1 MLDRIITFFESIY
14 LAVGRFLARVASA
27 ILWPFRVMAS
37 WFRNRHWL
45 IKGPVALVLAGL
57 FALYGYFAWQ
67 TQVWTNF
74 NPSAVDAQHFAQRQ
88 QPAGA
93 IVTAKADGSPQACQT
108 SAIAETSAALIDFNV
123 NQNAWISSMILYK
136 LGFFGIDWDHT
147 PFFDNKANFQRGVNE
162 AIRRAT
168 FELVDTLGRMRG
180 TSGINNNLQSARSKM
195 QYGEEN
201 WYWGT
206 DPFGPL
212 TPTPKQYRSAIK
224 DLNTYNQQLAACSTT
239 FDARS
244 DNLREFLDKIAN
256 SLGSTSDILRERSEN
271 YSSGWFD
278 TRADDRFWF
287 AYGQLY
293 SYYALIDA
301 TRADFA
307 PVIRDRNLTSLW
319 DRLEA
324 QFKAALR
331 VQPAIISN
339 GAEDGWIM
347 PTHLATM
354 GFYVLRVRSNI
365 LEIRDVLDR

>member
-1 MLDRIITFFESIY
+1 MFDPIVTFFETLFLSVQRG
-14 LAVGRFLARVASA
+14 LGKVGAA
-27 ILWPFRVMAS
+27 IAWPFRVIAG
-37 WFRNRHWL
+37 WFSGRHWL
-45 IKGPVALVLAGL
+45 VKGPVLLLVVGL
-57 FALYGYFAWQ
+57 FGLYGYFVWQ

-74 NPSAVDAQHFAQRQ
+74 NPSFVEASRYAARQ
-88 QPAGA
+88 QAAGETL
-93 IVTAKADGSPQACQT
+93 TAKADGAPQTCEP

-136 LGFFGIDWDHT
+136 LGFFGLDWDHT
-147 PFFDNKANFQRGVNE
+147 PFLDNKANFQRGVNE

-180 TSGINNNLQSARSKM
+180 TSGINTNLQSARSKM

-201 WYWGT
+201 WYWT
-206 DPFGPL
+206 VDPFGPI

-224 DLNTYNQQLAACSTT
+224 DLNAYNKQLSECSTT

-244 DNLREFLDKIAN
+244 DNLMEFLDKIAN

-293 SYYALIDA
+293 GYYALLDA

-307 PVIRDRNLTSLW
+307 TVIKERNLGSLW

-354 GFYVLRVRSNI
+354 GFYVLRVRANI
-365 LEIRDVLDR
+365 TEIRDVLYR